1 MLPSPTAPT
10 NNGSQESAPVVLLAL
25 TIIKRRTHQAHFE
38 RRIISPKRL
47 AFRGSLPFLSHIV
60 FRRMIIKSHFLNKN
74 LDQERQIVYPKKKAS
89 CPFAL
94 FLSLFLVE
102 FASLLCEVYLLLRL
116 KGPKMKRA

>member
-47 AFRGSLPFLSHIV
+47 AFRGSLPFLSYIV
-60 FRRMIIKSHFLNKN
+60 FRRMIIKSYFLNKN
-74 LDQERQIVYPKKKAS
+74 LDQERQIVYPKKKPVVHL
-89 CPFAL
+89 PFF
-94 FLSLFLVE
+94 FLCFWWNSPVC
-102 FASLLCEVYLLLRL
+102 FARFTYCL
-116 KGPKMKRA
+116 G